1 VCTLYIQK
9 ERESIQKTRK
19 QTESCSDT
27 KLQSKV
33 ESVMLSGVRSEA
45 EERNEAS
52 VQILRFAQND
62 MIERN
67 LV

>member
-1 VCTLYIQK
+1 
-9 ERESIQKTRK
+9 
-19 QTESCSDT
+19 
-27 KLQSKV
+27 
-33 ESVMLSGVRSEA
+33 MLSGVRSEA

-52 VQILRFAQND
+52 AEPFTTFEDKLRDARVSVHIRVYATLFLD